1 MEIGREKP
9 FLSLPFIK
17 NGRNVHAA
25 YCPSLEQEM
34 IVRYGKG
41 RNYLLMFA
49 EWDDFRTSNL

>member
-34 IVRYGKG
+34 KG